1 MFLLNF
7 GLLTFTLL
15 SYSIMDVKAIRQKPV
30 KPQPQPIAPTPAPIQ
45 TPINSNDDDVG
56 EKIVVKTVVYES
68 DSDDPLS
75 SGKGVTHTF
84 KPVKLYD
91 EPDSSDDE
99 SGSGMDLVPTKKKKV
114 KKKVTISPEIREISE
129 TFNDISETITSTM
142 GTASTTVV
150 MGIAKTIIKSRMFSI
165 ILFIATIFIGIG
177 YLLKILYK

>member
-91 EPDSSDDE
+91 EPDSSSDE
-99 SGSGMDLVPTKKKKV
+99 GSGMDLVPTKKKKV
-114 KKKVTISPEIREISE
+114 KKKVTISPEMKEITE
-129 TFNDISETITSTM
+129 TFGEITSTVTETF
-142 GTASTTVV
+142 GEAGKSAIIGVVKTV
-150 MGIAKTIIKSRMFSI
+150 IKSRVFSI
-165 ILFIATIFIGIG
+165 VLFIATIFIGIG
-177 YLLKILYK
+177 YLLKIVYK